1 MDAAVRS
8 DSEQGLGQTW
18 LTPTYR
24 ADLRTAQ
31 PDVFVDES
39 ATDWSSLGWDEVGRP
54 YLVDD
59 YSRERRRWE
68 EEHNRSM
75 PVLVQWEN
83 FNRAFH
89 DLFISDSEERSQRV
103 RERYLGHLRR
113 LNLSALPEE
122 LRELVQVKVW
132 NKVHRIEDAVWD
144 PRGKRALFEGL
155 DTPKPRVLFLGAADG
170 YEALQLLSMYPGGSA
185 VLVDYDDFCRTDRY
199 GKFPEAYPF
208 LGEDPATGGY
218 RVYHKE
224 DLESRVEFVV
234 DDIRN
239 LDYGREFDLML
250 SVGLVEH
257 FPDELKP
264 EAFEWHRRFLKPGG
278 YAILTTPRNQLRSK
292 LFYRVMADIM
302 NYGYRE
308 LMDARQLGLYAYEN
322 GFDVLRCGYIKAHNG
337 VIARPR

>member
-1 MDAAVRS
+1 M
-8 DSEQGLGQTW
+8 
-18 LTPTYR
+18 
-24 ADLRTAQ
+24 
-31 PDVFVDES
+31 
-39 ATDWSSLGWDEVGRP
+39 
-54 YLVDD
+54 DD

-68 EEHNRSM
+68 EEHDRSM
-75 PVLVQWEN
+75 PVLVQWEY

-89 DLFISDSEERSQRV
+89 DLFVVSDAEERSRRV
-103 RERYLGHLRR
+103 RERFIGHLKR

-122 LRELVQVKVW
+122 LGELVQVKVW

-208 LGEDPATGGY
+208 LGQDTATGGH

-239 LDYGREFDLML
+239 LDYGREFDLVL

-257 FPDELKP
+257 FP
-264 EAFEWHRRFLKPGG
+264 
-278 YAILTTPRNQLRSK
+278 TS
-292 LFYRVMADIM
+292 
-302 NYGYRE
+302 
-308 LMDARQLGLYAYEN
+308 
-322 GFDVLRCGYIKAHNG
+322 
-337 VIARPR
+337 